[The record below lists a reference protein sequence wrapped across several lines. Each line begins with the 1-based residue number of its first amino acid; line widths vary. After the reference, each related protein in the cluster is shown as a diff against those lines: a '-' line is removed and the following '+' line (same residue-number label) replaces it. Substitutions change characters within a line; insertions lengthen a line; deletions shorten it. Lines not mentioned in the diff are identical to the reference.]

1 MPVNSVTYTRAET
14 RLGPIWLAASDR
26 GLCTIGLGDGQP
38 ESFLSWLHRRAGSE
52 VDCSISPL
60 LLVCLTQI
68 REYLDGVRRKFDLPL
83 DIVGTAFQKEV
94 WEQAAQIGY
103 AQTISYGDLARR
115 IDRPRAVR
123 AVGAALG
130 ANPLPIVIPCHR
142 IIGSDGSL
150 VGYAGGLEIKEALL
164 RMERA
169 RAV

>member
-1 MPVNSVTYTRAET
+1 
-14 RLGPIWLAASDR
+14 
-26 GLCTIGLGDGQP
+26 
-38 ESFLSWLHRRAGSE
+38 
-52 VDCSISPL
+52 
-60 LLVCLTQI
+60 LVCLTQI
-68 REYLDGVRRKFDLPL
+68 REYLDGVRRNFDLPL

-94 WEQAAQIGY
+94 WEQAAQIEY